1 MLDDLKV
8 SQIDRSIS
16 ENVNSI
22 WLHRSQVVIYKVDRS
37 GRSKYLQV
45 KFKFENK
52 TPDYKLDVNGEINA
66 TNSGEMFIRLKVML

>member
-1 MLDDLKV
+1 M
-8 SQIDRSIS
+8 ISIS

-52 TPDYKLDVNGEINA
+52 TPDYKLTISYENTPD
-66 TNSGEMFIRLKVML
+66 LKCIL